1 MTRVTLGHRLT
12 YALGRPMFALLG
24 ALPLRVARGLGAG
37 LGRLFFH
44 LSPRHRRIARGN
56 LEKALG
62 ESLDAAARERV
73 ARASFAHLGRIVAD
87 ATHFPKHL
95 TAPLD
100 AIAVYEGVEHLLS
113 AAALGRGVLVFSGH
127 FGHWELIAFLQHRLG
142 VPMTM
147 VVSPLENTLFDRFI
161 TRLRGLSG
169 NLVLSKRQ
177 AARPILKALKEG
189 GAIAILIDQNV
200 RGEGGL
206 FVDFFGRPASTTP
219 ALATIAFRSG
229 APIVPVFSW
238 FLPDGRLMISY
249 RPPIEATRRGRS
261 EDDVLDLTRRCTAL
275 LEAEI
280 RLRPGMWLWMHHRW
294 RTRPVTAPAP
304 SGEARPA
311 STAAAGR
318 APREVA
324 GPDAGPRPEAA
335 RAPIEARR

>member
-1 MTRVTLGHRLT
+1 
-12 YALGRPMFALLG
+12 
-24 ALPLRVARGLGAG
+24 
-37 LGRLFFH
+37 
-44 LSPRHRRIARGN
+44 
-56 LEKALG
+56 
-62 ESLDAAARERV
+62 
-73 ARASFAHLGRIVAD
+73 
-87 ATHFPKHL
+87 
-95 TAPLD
+95 
-100 AIAVYEGVEHLLS
+100 
-113 AAALGRGVLVFSGH
+113 
-127 FGHWELIAFLQHRLG
+127 
-142 VPMTM
+142 M
-147 VVSPLENTLFDRFI
+147 V
-161 TRLRGLSG
+161 
-169 NLVLSKRQ
+169 
-177 AARPILKALKEG
+177 G

-249 RPPIEATRRGRS
+249 RPPIEATRRGRI
-261 EDDVLDLTRRCTAL
+261 EDDVLDLTRRCTSL

-294 RTRPVTAPAP
+294 RTRPAAATAP

-311 STAAAGR
+311 SAAAAGH